1 MNLVLVGRAMG
12 SVPYRSGMLLTTT
25 VSFVSKKEKL
35 SIKLFTVYDFYCCS
49 LIDICQDPSGISQKI
64 STLRTSSVKF
74 ESWSAGTKHCGPFM
88 YHPMSYSSSLPLHC
102 WRWPRR
108 RRFFIGRLEGV
119 RVLLF
124 AFWQKGYSGQ
134 LPHLLFFCF
143 LQSCK
148 AIKPGF

>member
-64 STLRTSSVKF
+64 STLRTSQL
-74 ESWSAGTKHCGPFM
+74 
-88 YHPMSYSSSLPLHC
+88 SLNHDPLARSTVGRPSIIQC
-102 WRWPRR
+102 LIVPPY
-108 RRFFIGRLEGV
+108 RFTVEDD
-119 RVLLF
+119 
-124 AFWQKGYSGQ
+124 
-134 LPHLLFFCF
+134 
-143 LQSCK
+143 
-148 AIKPGF
+148 